1 MITEKRGKLVLAT
14 LQLIN
19 ATKSLNLVLGL
30 PELDLSLGL
39 GQTLESII
47 LLLILLVNAHAQ
59 VLGLSHE
66 VLVLGEQSSSVTSL
80 GISQSLGVLQLSGQ
94 RDLVLLQSSDGV
106 LTLLDLTSQVLGL
119 NLQLLLG
126 GVSLVESA
134 SKLIKLSIGLDNA
147 ALAHLDVLLHVGAL
161 SHGLL
166 KTSSGLSQVSLHAS
180 LVLLRLGLVLVD
192 GVDLLAQLRHAVVV
206 LLSESSQSSLVS
218 NVGLLQ
224 VALQLGQLRLALLVE
239 LNLESSVGSSL
250 LQTSANVLQV
260 TRQQSSV
267 LLSLGAVATLHID
280 LLIQLINTNL
290 QLLHLLGVLGGQG
303 LLVLNLGSDG
313 GNLLLLALDSLRE
326 FSVDSLQVR
335 DSLLSQLQVSLNLP
349 LHLLSISLG
358 LLLSFK
364 SILTLIKRL
373 LQLTLH
379 LAQVVAP
386 VLHGLNILLSLLPGL
401 SGGLLVLAKLGDQVL
416 LVSNLLSQ
424 SPDLTVL
431 GHLVILALLN
441 GGLKILDFL
450 SQTNSFSSHLLT
462 SLFNSIDGVIFTLDA
477 SIGSINLLLKIIPG
491 ILKTSGFVDDFLNCR
506 TTRLQSQ
513 NEFIL
518 LGRELGVDLNDS
530 IALSNSLVNVGL
542 SQGDLVLV
550 LLLVLAK
557 LGALEVGLDGQPDL
571 HPQPGLGDHVGSDGA
586 LTSVESKL
594 LILQLLELHS

>member
-166 KTSSGLSQVSLHAS
+166 KTSSGLSQVSLHTS

-260 TRQQSSV
+260 TRQQSPV

-303 LLVLNLGSDG
+303 LLVLDLGSNG

-335 DSLLSQLQVSLNLP
+335 DSLLGQLEASLN

-358 LLLSFK
+358 LLLSLK
-364 SILTLIKRL
+364 SILALIKRL

-386 VLHGLNILLSLLPGL
+386 VLHGLDVLLSLLPGL

-450 SQTNSFSSHLLT
+450 PQTNSFSSHLLT
-462 SLFNSIDGVIFTLDA
+462 SLFNSIDGVI
-477 SIGSINLLLKIIPG
+477 PM
-491 ILKTSGFVDDFLNCR
+491 
-506 TTRLQSQ
+506 
-513 NEFIL
+513 
-518 LGRELGVDLNDS
+518 
-530 IALSNSLVNVGL
+530 
-542 SQGDLVLV
+542 
-550 LLLVLAK
+550 
-557 LGALEVGLDGQPDL
+557 
-571 HPQPGLGDHVGSDGA
+571 
-586 LTSVESKL
+586 
-594 LILQLLELHS
+594 

>member
-134 SKLIKLSIGLDNA
+134 SKLIKLSIGLNNA

-180 LVLLRLGLVLVD
+180 LVLLRIGLVLVD

-206 LLSESSQSSLVS
+206 LLSESGQSSLVS

-250 LQTSANVLQV
+250 LQTGANVLQV

-267 LLSLGAVATLHID
+267 LLSLGAVTTLHID
-280 LLIQLINTNL
+280 LLIQLIHTNL
-290 QLLHLLGVLGGQG
+290 QLLHLLGVLGSQG
-303 LLVLNLGSDG
+303 LLVLDLGSNG
-313 GNLLLLALDSLRE
+313 GNLLLLALDSLIE
-326 FSVDSLQVR
+326 FSIDSLQVR
-335 DSLLSQLQVSLNLP
+335 DSLLSQLEVSLNFP

-358 LLLSFK
+358 LLLSLK
-364 SILTLIKRL
+364 SILALIKRL

-386 VLHGLNILLSLLPGL
+386 VLHGLDVLLSLLPGL
-401 SGGLLVLAKLGDQVL
+401 
-416 LVSNLLSQ
+416 
-424 SPDLTVL
+424 
-431 GHLVILALLN
+431 
-441 GGLKILDFL
+441 
-450 SQTNSFSSHLLT
+450 
-462 SLFNSIDGVIFTLDA
+462 
-477 SIGSINLLLKIIPG
+477 
-491 ILKTSGFVDDFLNCR
+491 
-506 TTRLQSQ
+506 
-513 NEFIL
+513 
-518 LGRELGVDLNDS
+518 
-530 IALSNSLVNVGL
+530 
-542 SQGDLVLV
+542 
-550 LLLVLAK
+550 
-557 LGALEVGLDGQPDL
+557 
-571 HPQPGLGDHVGSDGA
+571 
-586 LTSVESKL
+586 
-594 LILQLLELHS
+594 